1 MSGFSESQSVL
12 ARQVRQL
19 MKDAGVGDPRL
30 VCRSKLADATRASYP
45 QLMHAPSKVVASYL
59 CAALRSPHF
68 LWAVG
73 CSPMSKEVQ
82 MRHAGERLRSLQ
94 VQLARAL
101 KALDDALGKS

>member
-73 CSPMSKEVQ
+73 CSPTSKEVQ
-82 MRHAGERLRSLQ
+82 MRHAGERLRSHQ